1 MSTHHALL
9 FGVLVGVLM
18 MMTVGMSIAVRFI
31 SSDHLLTSATFF
43 KPSCRAVR
51 PTARMVEVAGTP
63 EYFAMWSIM
72 RSCASMPRSSGSG

>member
-31 SSDHLLTSATFF
+31 SSD
-43 KPSCRAVR
+43 
-51 PTARMVEVAGTP
+51 VEGFRKWLDRNDV
-63 EYFAMWSIM
+63 
-72 RSCASMPRSSGSG
+72 